1 MTNRKRVL
9 ERQLDLLVIDE
20 AGQFSLANTIG
31 VAMSAK
37 RILLLGDP
45 QQLPQVSQG
54 IHPAPVD
61 GSALGHVIGGRA
73 VLPEEFGYFLEESRR
88 MDDAVTQPVSRLSY
102 DGQLRSHASTR
113 GRMLAGVAAGLHP
126 VPVGHADNST
136 FSREEADEVVA
147 LVRRHLGAAWTD
159 EPGSGP
165 KPLDETG
172 IIVVTPYNAQVEL
185 IREQLNAAGYSKVQ
199 VGTVDKFQGREA
211 VVSIVSLAASSAED
225 VPRGLDFLLSRNRL
239 NVSISRAKW
248 AAYLLY
254 SPALLD
260 SLPATP
266 DGVATLSRFIR
277 LTEDAGV

>member
-1 MTNRKRVL
+1 
-9 ERQLDLLVIDE
+9 
-20 AGQFSLANTIG
+20 
-31 VAMSAK
+31 
-37 RILLLGDP
+37 
-45 QQLPQVSQG
+45 
-54 IHPAPVD
+54 
-61 GSALGHVIGGRA
+61 
-73 VLPEEFGYFLEESRR
+73 
-88 MDDAVTQPVSRLSY
+88 
-102 DGQLRSHASTR
+102 
-113 GRMLAGVAAGLHP
+113 